1 MATKTITQSLIQLR
15 DDLMTWVSN
24 NLSGK
29 FDVTDIIPI
38 SSGGTGA
45 NNPAEALVNLGA
57 MDLAND
63 QTVKGVKTFSDG
75 IKLGEGATLN
85 YDKSKNRIAITFDT
99 TE

>member
-1 MATKTITQSLIQLR
+1 MATKTITESLIQLR
-15 DDLMTWVSN
+15 DDLKTWVSN

-29 FDVTDIIPI
+29 FDVTDTIPVAN
-38 SSGGTGA
+38 GGTGA
-45 NNPAEALVNLGA
+45 SDPATALVNLGA
-57 MDLAND
+57 MDLSND

-75 IKLGEGATLN
+75 IKLGEATVN

>member
-1 MATKTITQSLIQLR
+1 MTTKTITQSLIQLR

-24 NLSGK
+24 NLSSK

-38 SSGGTGA
+38 SNGGTGA

-75 IKLGEGATLN
+75 IKLGEGATLT

>member
-75 IKLGEGATLN
+75 IKLGEGATLT

-99 TE
+99 AE